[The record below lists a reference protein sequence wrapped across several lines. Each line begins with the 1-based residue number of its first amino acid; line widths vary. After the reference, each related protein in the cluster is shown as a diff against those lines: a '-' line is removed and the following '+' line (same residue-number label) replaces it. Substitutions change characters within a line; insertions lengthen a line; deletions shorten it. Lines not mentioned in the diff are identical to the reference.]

1 MRLALAPA
9 FLSLAAWATFLPGP
23 LPAFAVQDEAPAET
37 SEASE
42 ASEAQ
47 EEPAESVAE
56 PSAEKP
62 AAAPKDPAKPQK
74 DATASTDDSGAKEE
88 PADDE
93 KSAAEGT
100 PAAPSVVKRPA
111 APEGAA
117 AIVEGG
123 ADLFDANADGLYTF
137 NFRGAPW
144 PAVVTALAD
153 ASGLS
158 LDWQEL
164 PGDTL
169 NLRTQ
174 RAYTAEESRDLI
186 NRHLLARGFTLLVDG
201 EVLTV
206 ANLKKLDPGA
216 VPAVSSE
223 ELASLPPNRF
233 VKCVFALDWLPADRA
248 AEELKVLLSPRGT
261 LAALPGSN
269 RLLAMDAAGNL
280 QQLAAILREEQ
291 QGRGKERLVR
301 QFHFEHVRAD
311 RAKELLEEFLG
322 IAPEDDSL
330 PANPQVAQMEMQMR
344 MQQAQMAMQRPP
356 NGGAGGAAGAGR
368 GPGEVRLIVNDR
380 ENAILA
386 QAPPEQMA
394 VIESSVQALDVPRD
408 PADGLLARMVMR
420 EDPVRIYRL
429 ARLDPEL
436 MVRLLS
442 NSGELSPLTRVEVDE
457 KANAL
462 IVNGSLADHL
472 VISKLVES
480 LDGTDRSFEVLPLR
494 RLPADYVAG
503 TVRFMMGVEEEESPD
518 DDRSSRF
525 GYFGYGFGSSAEKEE
540 DGPEGKFRVDADV
553 RNNRLL
559 LWANPVE
566 LGEVNALLVKLGE
579 APAAG
584 SDRRSTRV
592 LDVTE
597 AQAAEILER
606 LDTAWP
612 HVRDNPL
619 ELPRAAPPAGPPENA
634 PPENAPSAPDA
645 VEPPSEEANVTS
657 ADVVRVRPATLRQAT
672 PPPVTVRRTPD
683 GRLVLESDDL
693 DALDALEDLALDL
706 TPPQREF
713 HVFQLQHVQ
722 SAAWLV
728 IQLEDF
734 FDAEGDAEE
743 TLDWWGA
750 PINVKSDAPGRL
762 SDRKPLRFIG
772 DSDTRTILVQNA
784 TPAQLR
790 QIGDLLEIWDQSPD
804 QRGGSLRITQL
815 FSLKS
820 AQAENVAATIKDVY
834 RDLLSTNDP
843 ALQKGKGDEQKQPAA
858 PAYTYAFGSRNDEG
872 DEQEEAPIR
881 FKGLLSVGVH
891 AESNTLV
898 VSASDSLMADVGA
911 LVEALEQNARQ
922 ATAAS
927 TLWQGSPQ
935 ARDQVKAQLKN
946 VFGSGITISPGSA
959 PASAQ
964 VAPVRTL
971 GTADD
976 AK

>member
-1 MRLALAPA
+1 MPRVDVTAVLWFAVGTPLL
-9 FLSLAAWATFLPGP
+9 FGP
-23 LPAFAVQDEAPAET
+23 TPAFALQEDSPAEQAKEKT
-37 SEASE
+37 PAASK
-42 ASEAQ
+42 
-47 EEPAESVAE
+47 PAESSPAPAAKE
-56 PSAEKP
+56 NDAAAAKDAPKDAPKDASADSKDA
-62 AAAPKDPAKPQK
+62 AAAPAI
-74 DATASTDDSGAKEE
+74 
-88 PADDE
+88 
-93 KSAAEGT
+93 
-100 PAAPSVVKRPA
+100 VKRPA

-123 ADLFDANADGLYTF
+123 ADLFDADADGNYSF

-174 RAYTAEESRDLI
+174 RAYTAEEARDLI

-216 VPAVSSE
+216 VPAVTPE
-223 ELASLPPNRF
+223 ELADLPPNRF
-233 VKCVFALDWLPADRA
+233 VKCVFALDWLPAERA

-269 RLLAMDAAGNL
+269 RVLAMDAAGNL

-301 QFHFEHVRAD
+301 QFRLEHIRAD
-311 RAKELLEEFLG
+311 RAKQLLDEFLG
-322 IAPEDDSL
+322 LVKEDDSL
-330 PANPQVAQMEMQMR
+330 PSNPQLAQMEMQMR
-344 MQQAQMAMQRPP
+344 MQQAQMAKNQPG
-356 NGGAGGAAGAGR
+356 GGADGKAAGTI
-368 GPGEVRLIVNDR
+368 RLIVNER

-394 VIESSVQALDVPRD
+394 ILESSVEALDVPRD
-408 PADGLLARMVMR
+408 PTDGLLARMVMR

-429 ARLDPEL
+429 ARLNPE
-436 MVRLLS
+436 MVVRLLS
-442 NSGELSPLTRVEVDE
+442 NSGELGPLTRVEVDE

-462 IVNGSLADHL
+462 VVNGSPTDHL
-472 VISKLVES
+472 IVARLVES

-503 TVRFMMGVEEEESPD
+503 TVRFMMGVEEEKPD
-518 DDRSSRF
+518 DDGNSRYGF
-525 GYFGYGFGSSAEKEE
+525 FSYGYGSSSTEE
-540 DGPEGKFRVDADV
+540 EEEGPEGQFRVDADV

-566 LGEVNALLVKLGE
+566 LSEVNALLVKLGE
-579 APAAG
+579 VRASG
-584 SDRRSTRV
+584 VNRSATRV
-592 LDVTE
+592 LDVTADQSE
-597 AQAAEILER
+597 EILER
-606 LDTAWP
+606 LRTAWP

-619 ELPRAAPPAGPPENA
+619 DLPAAPPAAPTGAGPSDA
-634 PPENAPSAPDA
+634 PPGEGPEARIDAPGEESNVAARSPISA
-645 VEPPSEEANVTS
+645 
-657 ADVVRVRPATLRQAT
+657 RPAALRQAADT
-672 PPPVTVRRTPD
+672 PSPPPLTPERITVRRTPD

-693 DALDALEDLALDL
+693 DALDALEDLVGDL

-713 HVFQLQHVQ
+713 HVFQLEHVQ
-722 SAAWLV
+722 SAEWLTY
-728 IQLEDF
+728 QLEDF
-734 FDAEGDAEE
+734 FEADADAEE
-743 TLDWWGA
+743 TRDWWGQ
-750 PINVKSDAPGRL
+750 PINVKSEAPGRL

-790 QIGDLLEIWDQSPD
+790 QIGDLLKIWDQSPE
-804 QRGGSLRITQL
+804 QRGGSLRLTQY
-815 FSLKS
+815 FNLKS
-820 AQAENVAATIKDVY
+820 AKAEQVAATIKDVY
-834 RDLLSTNDP
+834 RDLLSTDDP
-843 ALQKGKGDEQKQPAA
+843 ARQKGDEKEKQPAA
-858 PAYTYAFGSRNDEG
+858 PAYTYVYGRQNEDDRGG
-872 DEQEEAPIR
+872 DEEPPIR

-891 AESNTLV
+891 EESNTLV
-898 VSASDSLMADVGA
+898 ISASEGLMTNVAA
-911 LVEALEQNARQ
+911 LVEVLEENARQ

-927 TLWQGSPQ
+927 MMWQGGPRAVDEMKTRLQ
-935 ARDQVKAQLKN
+935 N
-946 VFGSGITISPGSA
+946 VLGDSVTISPA
-959 PASAQ
+959 RVPASAE
-964 VAPVRTL
+964 VGAARTL
-971 GTADD
+971 GDPPD
-976 AK
+976 AE